1 MGIFQ
6 RERSEFERAIDFK
19 KEFLAKH
26 PELKSEVDDYFQL
39 MLDECE
45 DDCSSVSHEID
56 LFIGSCEELL
66 EEEEED

>member
-1 MGIFQ
+1 MNEILQ
-6 RERSEFERAIDFK
+6 EAIDFK

-26 PELKSEVDDYFQL
+26 PNLKSEVDDYFQL

-45 DDCSSVSHEID
+45 DDCASVQHEID

-66 EEEEED
+66 TEDED